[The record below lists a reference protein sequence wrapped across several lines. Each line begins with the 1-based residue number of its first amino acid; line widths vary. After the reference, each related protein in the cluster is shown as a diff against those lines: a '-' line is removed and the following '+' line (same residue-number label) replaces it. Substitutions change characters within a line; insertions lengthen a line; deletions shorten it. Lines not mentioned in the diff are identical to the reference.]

1 VSAGW
6 IAGTVRARALS
17 RRRLGHTGARSLL
30 AADTPRAGIELLAR
44 SPYGRYVRAD
54 DSVAAATRG
63 VAATLLWNVR
73 VLAGWLPA
81 RGAEML
87 RVLTGWFEIANV
99 EEHLRELA
107 GLPAEPPF
115 SLGALATTWP
125 RLAATGSRDEL
136 RAVLTTSGW
145 GDPGGAAPRD
155 VQLAMRLAWVERVVG
170 QIPTARTW
178 ARGGAALLV
187 ARELL
192 VHRQPL
198 SDQVRASA
206 ARILGARWSAASSL
220 ETLHDLLPGDARWVL
235 RDIYD
240 VDRLW
245 EAEARWWHRLRT
257 DCSALVARSRFGPE
271 PVVGAVGLLAFDAW
285 LVTGALAG
293 SGRGDSAVEVFDA
306 LA

>member
-1 VSAGW
+1 
-6 IAGTVRARALS
+6 
-17 RRRLGHTGARSLL
+17 
-30 AADTPRAGIELLAR
+30 
-44 SPYGRYVRAD
+44 
-54 DSVAAATRG
+54 
-63 VAATLLWNVR
+63 
-73 VLAGWLPA
+73 
-81 RGAEML
+81 ML